1 MEANTVLPQSV
12 LHPDSLS
19 AQECPISYLSALCA
33 HLGAPTLHSRQSGLP
48 ISSLPSTPPLVLP
61 TVPGLVPLSGISDGS
76 SEHQDCSGLLSIQDL
91 LFPTDF
97 RIIGFGSMKN
107 VIVILIEVDL
117 NL

>member
-1 MEANTVLPQSV
+1 
-12 LHPDSLS
+12 
-19 AQECPISYLSALCA
+19 
-33 HLGAPTLHSRQSGLP
+33 
-48 ISSLPSTPPLVLP
+48 
-61 TVPGLVPLSGISDGS
+61 
-76 SEHQDCSGLLSIQDL
+76 LLSIQDL

>member
-1 MEANTVLPQSV
+1 MEANMVLPQSV

-61 TVPGLVPLSGISDGS
+61 TVPGLGPLSGISDGS